1 MPDEPKKKA
10 EKRHVH
16 VKVTDDKIGGV
27 YSNHMVVAHTREEF
41 FLDFMLMLPSMG
53 TLASRVVM
61 SPAHMKRMLRALT
74 DNVQRYEK
82 KYGAIDAAQDPPA
95 TPAAPMPDTIN

>member
-1 MPDEPKKKA
+1 MPEDPKKKG

-16 VKVTDDKIGGV
+16 VKVADDKIGGV

-41 FLDFMLMLPSMG
+41 FLDFMLMLPNMG
-53 TLASRVVM
+53 MLASRVVM
-61 SPAHMKRMLRALT
+61 SPPHMKRMLRALS

-82 KYGAIDAAQDPPA
+82 KYGTIDAETDPPA
-95 TPAAPMPDTIN
+95 TPAGPVPDSIN